1 MRVALGTSFHKMFVE
16 PINIITFIVLLFI
29 INLKLAFY
37 ALIIVPLTLGV
48 IFWIGR
54 SIRRKSRRTAE
65 QIAGIMGIITEILN
79 SIRVVKAFGTE
90 EFERTRF
97 NDEQNRYYQLLF
109 RRAKLRLI
117 ASPIT
122 EIIGAFIGVVL
133 LWIGGMDVLVHRTME
148 SEDFIRFILILFS
161 VLGPVRLL
169 SNISVEIQKG
179 IASAERVFNILDT
192 PPAIIS
198 KPGAPEMGTFLKGIK
213 FKGVGFSYGNGDDVL
228 RNITFSI
235 PKGKVV
241 ALVGPSG
248 AGKSTV
254 ADLVSRFYDVQAG
267 VIEIDGEDIRDI
279 NLRSLREKMGIVTQE
294 TILFD
299 DSIESNI
306 TYGVN
311 SYTQEQ
317 LGNAA
322 KAANAYDFI
331 HDQLNGFKTI
341 IGEKGVKLSGG
352 QRQRLAIARAILR
365 NPPILILD
373 EATSSLD
380 AQAERQVQEAL
391 VRLMKDRTTL
401 VIAHRLST
409 VTMADKIVVFDHGEI
424 KEEGTHQ
431 DLIRKDGLYRRLYH
445 IQLS

>member
-1 MRVALGTSFHKMFVE
+1 
-16 PINIITFIVLLFI
+16 
-29 INLKLAFY
+29 
-37 ALIIVPLTLGV
+37 
-48 IFWIGR
+48 
-54 SIRRKSRRTAE
+54 
-65 QIAGIMGIITEILN
+65 
-79 SIRVVKAFGTE
+79 
-90 EFERTRF
+90 
-97 NDEQNRYYQLLF
+97 
-109 RRAKLRLI
+109 
-117 ASPIT
+117 
-122 EIIGAFIGVVL
+122 
-133 LWIGGMDVLVHRTME
+133 
-148 SEDFIRFILILFS
+148 
-161 VLGPVRLL
+161 
-169 SNISVEIQKG
+169 
-179 IASAERVFNILDT
+179 
-192 PPAIIS
+192 
-198 KPGAPEMGTFLKGIK
+198 
-213 FKGVGFSYGNGDDVL
+213 
-228 RNITFSI
+228 
-235 PKGKVV
+235 
-241 ALVGPSG
+241 
-248 AGKSTV
+248 
-254 ADLVSRFYDVQAG
+254 
-267 VIEIDGEDIRDI
+267 
-279 NLRSLREKMGIVTQE
+279 MGIVTQE

-299 DSIESNI
+299 DTIESNI

-311 SYTQEQ
+311 TYTQEQ

-331 HDQLNGFKTI
+331 HDQFNGFKTI

-431 DLIRKDGLYRRLYH
+431 DLIQQDGLYRRLYH

>member
-1 MRVALGTSFHKMFVE
+1 M
-16 PINIITFIVLLFI
+16 
-29 INLKLAFY
+29 
-37 ALIIVPLTLGV
+37 
-48 IFWIGR
+48 
-54 SIRRKSRRTAE
+54 
-65 QIAGIMGIITEILN
+65 
-79 SIRVVKAFGTE
+79 
-90 EFERTRF
+90 
-97 NDEQNRYYQLLF
+97 
-109 RRAKLRLI
+109 
-117 ASPIT
+117 
-122 EIIGAFIGVVL
+122 
-133 LWIGGMDVLVHRTME
+133 
-148 SEDFIRFILILFS
+148 
-161 VLGPVRLL
+161 
-169 SNISVEIQKG
+169 
-179 IASAERVFNILDT
+179 
-192 PPAIIS
+192 
-198 KPGAPEMGTFLKGIK
+198 
-213 FKGVGFSYGNGDDVL
+213 
-228 RNITFSI
+228 
-235 PKGKVV
+235 

-299 DSIESNI
+299 DTIESNI

-311 SYTQEQ
+311 TYTQEQ

-331 HDQLNGFKTI
+331 HEQLNGFKTI

-431 DLIRKDGLYRRLYH
+431 DLIQQDGLYRRLYH